1 MTIPLAKIT
10 KTILVIVVLGAMMLS
25 SACIL
30 VDVEDDTP
38 SPEITELPT
47 NTHYVT
53 PSYEPTTEST
63 STPTENP
70 TIEPTPDNTS
80 TPTVT
85 PAVESAPEIIDPTS
99 PPTPEKITVVLN
111 TSTMVFHAGKNCHNA
126 AKIDEEN
133 KKIVEIDD
141 IQEVKDMGYKACG
154 TCSKAYRD

>member
-30 VDVEDDTP
+30 VDVEDDAP
-38 SPEITELPT
+38 SPEATELPT

-53 PSYEPTTEST
+53 
-63 STPTENP
+63 P

-85 PAVESAPEIIDPTS
+85 PTIESTPENIDPTA
-99 PPTPEKITVVLN
+99 PPTPKKITMVLN

>member
-30 VDVEDDTP
+30 VDVEDDAP
-38 SPEITELPT
+38 SPEATELPT

-53 PSYEPTTEST
+53 PTY
-63 STPTENP
+63 
-70 TIEPTPDNTS
+70 EPTPDNTS

-85 PAVESAPEIIDPTS
+85 PTIESTPENIDPTA

-133 KKIVEIDD
+133 KKIVEVDD

>member
-1 MTIPLAKIT
+1 MITTLAKIT
-10 KTILVIVVLGAMMLS
+10 KTILVIVISGVMMLS

-30 VDVEDDTP
+30 VDVEDDVP
-38 SPEITELPT
+38 SPEATELPT

-53 PSYEPTTEST
+53 PTYEPTPEYT

-70 TIEPTPDNTS
+70 TIEPMPDNTS
-80 TPTVT
+80 TLTVT
-85 PAVESAPEIIDPTS
+85 PTIESTPEIIDPTA
-99 PPTPEKITVVLN
+99 PPTPEKITVILN

-133 KKIVEIDD
+133 KKIVEVDD
-141 IQEVKDMGYKACG
+141 IQKIKDMGYKACG

>member
-30 VDVEDDTP
+30 VDVEDDAP
-38 SPEITELPT
+38 SPESTELPT

-53 PSYEPTTEST
+53 PTYEPTPES
-63 STPTENP
+63 
-70 TIEPTPDNTS
+70 TS

-85 PAVESAPEIIDPTS
+85 PTIESTPENIDPTA

-133 KKIVEIDD
+133 KKIVEVDD